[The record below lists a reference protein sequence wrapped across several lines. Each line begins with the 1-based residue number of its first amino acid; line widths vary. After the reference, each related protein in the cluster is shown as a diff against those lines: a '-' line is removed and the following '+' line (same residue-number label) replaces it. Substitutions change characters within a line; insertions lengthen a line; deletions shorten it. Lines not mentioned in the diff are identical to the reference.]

1 MSYTADQPF
10 KLAEDI
16 YQSSLALLLKK
27 LFLAPFRLLGLSM
40 SKLILEEEEGELK
53 KSFDTNYIK
62 LQKTELAMDKIR
74 SKFGK
79 KSIIK
84 GRIY

>member
-10 KLAEDI
+10 KLAEDL

-27 LFLAPFRLLGLSM
+27 LFLSPFRLLGLSI
-40 SKLILEEEEGELK
+40 SKLIIEEEDGSFE
-53 KSFDTNYIK
+53 KSFDTTYIK
-62 LQKTELAMDKIR
+62 IQKTELAMDKIR

-79 KSIIK
+79 RSITK
-84 GRIY
+84 GRSF